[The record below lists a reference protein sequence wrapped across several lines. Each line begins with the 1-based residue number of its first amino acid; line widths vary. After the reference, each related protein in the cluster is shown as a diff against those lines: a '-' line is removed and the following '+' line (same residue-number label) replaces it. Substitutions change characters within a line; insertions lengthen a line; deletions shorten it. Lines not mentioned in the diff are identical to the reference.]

1 MRLVA
6 PCCKRK
12 RPVSLRLS
20 KSARYPPDI
29 TPDTPRSQLAVSL
42 GPATRHYNAPMPITL
57 PSLARLQDYAQRLH
71 AGITQPPP
79 AGAMPL
85 HIAGQ
90 RCGWIVPAAMAA
102 LQPKGLAHAAGDTWH
117 IGRELAPHSA
127 ALAEV
132 CDAVAVTLR
141 DAGCLHG
148 WRNEVLDIY
157 SLAPET
163 PPLGRIER
171 TATRPL
177 GLRTLAVHLNGWT
190 PDGRLWLARRSL
202 TKNTDPG
209 MWDTLVGGLAS
220 SGESLDLALV
230 RESAEEAGL
239 TPEDL
244 AARTP
249 LRTVVQIHHHL
260 PEGFQVEDI
269 LISRCVLAEHVQ
281 PRNQDGEVMEIR
293 ALPPLEIMDML
304 EDGMF
309 TQEAAIVLVDDMLQL
324 AREA

>member
-1 MRLVA
+1 
-6 PCCKRK
+6 
-12 RPVSLRLS
+12 
-20 KSARYPPDI
+20 
-29 TPDTPRSQLAVSL
+29 
-42 GPATRHYNAPMPITL
+42 MPIAL
-57 PSLARLQDYAQRLH
+57 PSLARLQSHAQRLH

-85 HIAGQ
+85 YIAGQ

-102 LQPKGLAHAAGDTWH
+102 LQTAGLAAEADGVWH
-117 IGRELAPHSA
+117 IGMPLAPHSA
-127 ALAEV
+127 ALADV
-132 CDAVAVTLR
+132 CDAVALALR

-148 WRNEVLDIY
+148 WRDEALDIY
-157 SLAPET
+157 SVAPDS

-190 PDGRLWLARRSL
+190 PDGRIWLARRSL

-239 TPEDL
+239 TPDDL
-244 AARTP
+244 AGRTP
-249 LRTVVQIHHHL
+249 LRTVTQIHHHL
-260 PEGFQVEDI
+260 PEGYQVEDV
-269 LISRCVLAEHVQ
+269 LLSRCVLAEHVQ

-293 ALPPLEIMDML
+293 AVAPLEIMDML
-304 EDGMF
+304 EAGLI
-309 TQEAAIVLVDDMLQL
+309 TQEAAIVLLDDMQQQ
-324 AREA
+324 AQQAG